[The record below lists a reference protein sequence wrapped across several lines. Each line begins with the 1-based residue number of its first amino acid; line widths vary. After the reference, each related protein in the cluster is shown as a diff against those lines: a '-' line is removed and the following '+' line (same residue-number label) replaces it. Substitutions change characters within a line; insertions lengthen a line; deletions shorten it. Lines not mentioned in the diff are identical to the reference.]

1 MILDYNYHRQKH
13 QLSFSYVTDQG
24 GKAILKYN
32 VSKFK
37 SYVEDPNGKFT
48 NWNGKPCGIR
58 MVDKPGWT
66 EIKTFIEELSEKD
79 RQILLG
85 KTNPRLYT
93 FDIEVK
99 VDPKVFP
106 EPSEA
111 KFPILTISIVNDKL
125 DAIVLGIKN
134 LSNPEALQKRYEDW
148 LDTSEF
154 YKTLGLPR
162 PKARYM
168 EFRTEKEM
176 LEYFLREF
184 VAKCPVMA
192 GWNSLEFDWQ
202 YIQNRIKFF
211 FPDISFNMCSVDWTM
226 KTKQITNLKG
236 EKIRLSMPNHTLVL
250 DMMDVIG
257 SFDIAVMPI
266 KENLSLNYI
275 STESIGMS
283 KIEYDGD
290 LQHLYDTDYATYVFY
305 NMIDSVLVQLIDK
318 KFKTLSVLYTQSLI
332 CRNDISTA
340 FSKIKITESMFFN
353 HFFDTGIK
361 VVPSPKF
368 TGERGELMGAYV
380 RKTTA
385 GKHQYVCCND
395 FASLYP
401 SVIVTCNISIEN
413 YLGSIADGTFTEA
426 DLEPYRNDPG
436 YFVSVNGCVY
446 KNDKDY
452 SFKIIQ
458 AGLKK
463 LRGVTKYLSKEL
475 DATVM
480 SDIDHILEGRQ
491 SNTKPYSHACVET
504 LKGLGYEVFSSAD
517 IQRAFDNAEY
527 DLKELKRILQ
537 NEITFMTNKEQA
549 VKLIM
554 NSMYGGSSHV
564 AFEWFNINLANDITG
579 EGRNLIHI
587 MEHHIPRF
595 FQQNWHRMADL
606 HNKLGIRLKNIPF
619 QLEYEEK
626 FTKDLNIMAQPVAG
640 DTDSIYFCYEGLL
653 NTIQG
658 VEKMTITEKARII
671 ERLNTEFLNQH
682 NKEVM
687 VNYYRGR
694 NTRNVD
700 TDMIHEFE
708 LETIAYSEIRL
719 DVKKRYSQMLIW
731 KDGKYFDEDHLKQK
745 TKGLENIKSSYP
757 APARSILS
765 KLIKHLLMSESRYL
779 NHELNNICQEGK
791 REWLNIDV
799 EKISPAISVN
809 GYTKYIISDDDPT
822 RGVVAEK
829 GCPFAVRGLAYYNW
843 LRTTHDLVGDPL
855 YGGKM
860 KYYIV
865 KSKTPKRK
873 SDNDIIFTFQPSAL
887 PKWAEEYAPI
897 DRRALYQKCVLDPFN
912 RILSNIDGLQPL
924 KWEGILTANLFDF

>member
-1 MILDYNYHRQKH
+1 MILDYNYHKQKH
-13 QLSFSYVTDQG
+13 QLSFSYINEHG
-24 GKAILKYN
+24 GKNILKYN

-37 SYVEDPNGKFT
+37 SYVESLDGRYN
-48 NWNGKPCGIR
+48 NWNGKKCDVR
-58 MVDKPGWT
+58 MVDKPEWT
-66 EIKTFIEELSEKD
+66 EIKTFIEELSDADKKL
-79 RQILLG
+79 LLG

-99 VDPKVFP
+99 VDPREFP

-111 KFPILTISIVNDKL
+111 KFPILTISIVNDHL
-125 DAIVLGIKN
+125 DAIVLGIKK
-134 LSNPEALQKRYEDW
+134 LSNPEALQKRYEEW

-154 YKTLGLPR
+154 YKKLGLSR
-162 PKARYM
+162 PTARYI
-168 EFRTEKEM
+168 EFETEEEM
-176 LEYFLREF
+176 LKYFLQQI

-192 GWNSLEFDWQ
+192 GWNSLGFDWY
-202 YIQNRIKFF
+202 YIQQRIKLHY
-211 FPDISFNMCSVDWTM
+211 PNISFNMCSFDWTM
-226 KTKQITNLKG
+226 KFKNITNFKN
-236 EKIRLSMPNHTLVL
+236 EKIRLSMPNHTLIL

-257 SFDIAVMPI
+257 TFDMAVMPI

-290 LQHLYDTDYATYVFY
+290 LQHLYETDYATYVFY

-318 KFKTLSVLYTQSLI
+318 KFKTLSILYTQSLI

-353 HFFDTGIK
+353 YFFDHGIK
-361 VVPSPKF
+361 VVPSGRF
-368 TGERGELMGAYV
+368 TGDRGTLLGAYV
-380 RKTTA
+380 RQPTP
-385 GKHQYVCCND
+385 GKHQFVCCND

-401 SVIVTCNISIEN
+401 SVIVSCNLSIEN
-413 YLGSIADGTFTEA
+413 YMGSLADGTFTEE
-426 DLEPYRNDPG
+426 DLEPYKKDPN

-480 SDIDHILEGRQ
+480 SDIDHILENRKP
-491 SNTKPYSHACVET
+491 NPKPYSDNVVEAV
-504 LKGLGYEVFSSAD
+504 KELGYDVRSSAD
-517 IQRAFDNAEY
+517 LQKAFDEALY
-527 DLKELKRILQ
+527 DLKELKRVLQ
-537 NEITFMTNKEQA
+537 NEITFMICKEQA
-549 VKLIM
+549 IKLIM

-564 AFEWFNINLANDITG
+564 AFEWFNIHLANDITG

-595 FQQNWHRMADL
+595 FQQNWATMTDL
-606 HNKLGIRLKNIPF
+606 HNKLGISIDPKVRINP
-619 QLEYEEK
+619 EYEEK
-626 FTKDLNIMAQPVAG
+626 FTKDLGIMAQPVAG

-653 NTIQG
+653 NTIAG
-658 VEKMTITEKARII
+658 VKKMSITEKARII

-682 NKEVM
+682 NKEIM

-745 TKGLENIKSSYP
+745 TRGLEMVKSSYP
-757 APARSILS
+757 APARKILADLV
-765 KLIKHLLMSESRYL
+765 KTLLMTEDNNL
-779 NHELNNICQEGK
+779 IHILNNEMQVG
-791 REWLNIDV
+791 RQSWMNMDV
-799 EKISPAISVN
+799 ESISPAISVN

-822 RGVVAEK
+822 TGVVVEK

-843 LRTTHDLVGDPL
+843 LRQTKGLLGDPL

-865 KSKTPKRK
+865 KPNQPKRR
-873 SDNDIIFTFQPSAL
+873 SDSDIIFTFQPSAL
-887 PKWAEEYAPI
+887 PKWAEKYAPI
-897 DRRALYQKCVLDPFN
+897 DKGALFSKCVLDPFN
-912 RILSNIDGLQPL
+912 RILGAIGMKELSPTGYI
-924 KWEGILTANLFDF
+924 EAALFDF